1 MPKIIN
7 TAKLV
12 KFRKGVLVVFS
23 VFNTE
28 ISHIGNNGTKDRNIH
43 KSV

>member
-12 KFRKGVLVVFS
+12 KFRKEALVVFS

-28 ISHIGNNGTKDRNIH
+28 FSHIGNNGMKDRNIH